1 MMKILNKIVRSLKKI
16 NRNSHEG
23 KLWKDN
29 ILVNIYLKELEESR
43 KDNEGLKEDVDN
55 VKAKLASKDET
66 IAVNEERVIIM
77 EDKECRASV
86 IIPRPGHF
94 YRGNICQCSP
104 CADVY
109 LCVSMVHWFCY
120 CKYY

>member
-1 MMKILNKIVRSLKKI
+1 MMKILNKIVRSLKKL

-23 KLWKDN
+23 KLWKDY
-29 ILVNIYLKELEESR
+29 ILVKIYLKELEESR

-77 EDKECRASV
+77 KDKECRASV
-86 IIPRPGHF
+86 NAQWNFDEPLSKVINFESSDI
-94 YRGNICQCSP
+94 
-104 CADVY
+104 
-109 LCVSMVHWFCY
+109 
-120 CKYY
+120 